1 MRTRELSTQVSLL
14 LDEHVLLVSLPYV
27 RRMVLMR
34 SLLVGTVVLL
44 ALLISACG
52 GLDPEEVRPFSGLRG
67 TITYVGG
74 SAAWPSDTVYD
85 VRVVAFETKPTVPQE
100 ILTSILQQTAAFSPS
115 SLPIRVDTTSYEIEV
130 LATPRTFTYVVV
142 AMQNGPNFQ
151 TDWIML
157 DVYSPSGDPTQPGV
171 VIVPSGNT
179 VRVDFRVDFTNLPPQ
194 PF

>member
-1 MRTRELSTQVSLL
+1 
-14 LDEHVLLVSLPYV
+14 
-27 RRMVLMR
+27 MVLIR
-34 SLLVGTVVLL
+34 SSLAL
-44 ALLISACG
+44 ALLLCALLFSACG

-74 SAAWPSDTVYD
+74 SAAWPTDTIYD
-85 VRVVAFETKPTVPQE
+85 VRVVAFENKPTVPEE
-100 ILTSILQQTAAFSPS
+100 ILTSILQQTAAFSPA
-115 SLPIRVDTTSYEIEV
+115 SLPVRVDTTSYEIEV

-157 DVYSPSGDPTQPGV
+157 DVFAPSGDPAQPGV

-179 VRVDFRVDFTNLPPQ
+179 VRVDFRVDFSNLPPQ